1 MGNRKIFRDI
11 NNKETKVVRLN
22 KSAKMNFYRSLDVS
36 NLTNDRRF
44 WKTFKP
50 LFSSKSGKITLV
62 ENESIISCESQIA
75 ECFNQYFVNITDSLP
90 IEPYVTLPSYVP
102 LQDPII
108 DALRKY
114 ENHPS
119 IALIK
124 NNMRYAQTFEFKPI
138 SYADIVNEINN
149 LDSSKKTSGTLSV
162 DIIKRNTGICR
173 TQIAEYFNSMLL
185 SCEFPDPLKAVD
197 VSAIH
202 KGSDPTSK
210 RNYRPI
216 SVPSAMSK
224 VFERLL
230 EKQIVPFI
238 DTKISAL
245 LCAYRKNY
253 NAEQALIRVT
263 EKIRKTLDSK
273 GVAGMI
279 SMDLSKA
286 FDCMPHDLLIAK
298 LNAYGF
304 GTQSLRLIANYL
316 SNRKQ
321 RVKIGATYSSWLKTK
336 TGVPQGSVLGPLLF
350 NIFINDFIYIIKQS
364 EVCNFADD
372 NTIFSCGNSFEVVAL
387 SLEEDISK
395 SMYWFKTNQMVVNAP
410 KFQAIL
416 FGLNSKEDIVLEV
429 GGCSIDVA
437 NSVTLLG
444 VTIDSKL
451 KFNKHVLQIC
461 QKANNK
467 ISAFSRISKYL
478 DEKQSLLLYNSFIIS
493 QFNYCSLIWM
503 FGGKAA
509 NKELNRSHKR
519 ALRILRN
526 DYSSPFEE
534 LLRKS
539 NECTIHIKNLKK
551 LMLEVY
557 KCLKNENPS
566 FMWNMFHEKSIQY
579 NLRSK
584 NLLMLPQTNTIK
596 YGNDSIVF

>member
-1 MGNRKIFRDI
+1 
-11 NNKETKVVRLN
+11 
-22 KSAKMNFYRSLDVS
+22 MNHS
-36 NLTNDRRF
+36 
-44 WKTFKP
+44 
-50 LFSSKSGKITLV
+50 
-62 ENESIISCESQIA
+62 
-75 ECFNQYFVNITDSLP
+75 
-90 IEPYVTLPSYVP
+90 
-102 LQDPII
+102 
-108 DALRKY
+108 
-114 ENHPS
+114 S

-149 LDSSKKTSGTLSV
+149 LYSSKKTSGTLSV
-162 DIIKRNTGICR
+162 DIIKRSTGICR

-210 RNYRPI
+210 RKYRPI

-245 LCAYRKNY
+245 LCAYRKKY
-253 NAEQALIRVT
+253 NAEHALIRVT

-286 FDCMPHDLLIAK
+286 FDRMPHDLLIAK

-321 RVKIGATYSSWLKTK
+321 RVKIGTTYSSWLKTK

-350 NIFINDFIYIIKQS
+350 NIFINDFNYIIKQS

-387 SLEEDISK
+387 SLEEDMSK
-395 SMYWFKTNQMVVNAP
+395 SMYWFKTNQMVVNAS
-410 KFQAIL
+410 KFKAIL

-451 KFNKHVLQIC
+451 KFNRHVLQVC

-493 QFNYCSLIWM
+493 QFNHCSLIWM
-503 FGGKAA
+503 FSGKAA
-509 NKELNRSHKR
+509 NKELSRSHKR
-519 ALRILRN
+519 ALRILQN

-539 NECTIHIKNLKK
+539 NECTIHIKNMKK

-566 FMWNMFHEKSIQY
+566 FM
-579 NLRSK
+579 
-584 NLLMLPQTNTIK
+584 
-596 YGNDSIVF
+596 